1 MIRTCGLAVLIL
13 IIGGA
18 GSWGGDGPE
27 TARLTRTFLD
37 GVKAYEAGAFE
48 EAAAAFDRVAAA
60 GIDNAKLF
68 YNLGNAHLKAGDL
81 GRAVLWYERALRLAP
96 GAPDLRF
103 NHAYA
108 LSLVKDERE
117 GKGAAI
123 YQVLFFWR
131 YRLGRRTV
139 QWIAI
144 GLNAGFFLLL
154 SIRLLRGKR
163 PLKGLGHVGLALCL
177 LFAATALYN
186 HYESRQV
193 RYGVI
198 LPEAV
203 SVRSGLS
210 ESATEL
216 FTLHAGTRVRVERE
230 RDGFFRIFFEAGKI
244 GWVRADGVGII

>member
-1 MIRTCGLAVLIL
+1 MIRTGGLAVLL
-13 IIGGA
+13 LLFGCLSAWGA
-18 GSWGGDGPE
+18 DGPE
-27 TARLTRTFLD
+27 TTRLTRIFLD
-37 GVKAYEAGAFE
+37 GVNAYEAGEYEDAVG
-48 EAAAAFDRVAAA
+48 AFDQVAAA

-68 YNLGNAHLKAGDL
+68 YNLGNAHLKAGSL

-96 GAPDLRF
+96 GNPDLRF

-117 GKGAAI
+117 GKGAEV

-131 YRLGRRTV
+131 YRLGQRTV
-139 QWIAI
+139 QWIAV
-144 GLNAGFFLLL
+144 GLNAGLFLLL

-163 PLKGLGHVGLALCL
+163 PLKGLGHLGLALTL

-186 HYESRQV
+186 HYELRHV

-210 ESATEL
+210 ESATAL

-230 RDGFFRIFFEAGKI
+230 REGFFRIYFEEGKI